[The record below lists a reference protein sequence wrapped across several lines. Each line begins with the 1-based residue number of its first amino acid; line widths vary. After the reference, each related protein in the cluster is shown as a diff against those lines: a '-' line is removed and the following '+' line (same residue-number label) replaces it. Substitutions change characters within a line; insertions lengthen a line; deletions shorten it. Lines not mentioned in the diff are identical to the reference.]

1 VTNIGPHWQT
11 KFNRVCKVVKKQA
24 IYLEVCRVSIC
35 QYVFFR
41 VLLMYDVQNNL
52 LELLEL
58 CIMVPI
64 KSMIKEFIEGES
76 PTHCFNQEI
85 QSLLEKFP
93 AIDFE

>member
-1 VTNIGPHWQT
+1 
-11 KFNRVCKVVKKQA
+11 
-24 IYLEVCRVSIC
+24 
-35 QYVFFR
+35 
-41 VLLMYDVQNNL
+41 MYDVQNNL

-64 KSMIKEFIEGES
+64 KSMIKEFIKGES